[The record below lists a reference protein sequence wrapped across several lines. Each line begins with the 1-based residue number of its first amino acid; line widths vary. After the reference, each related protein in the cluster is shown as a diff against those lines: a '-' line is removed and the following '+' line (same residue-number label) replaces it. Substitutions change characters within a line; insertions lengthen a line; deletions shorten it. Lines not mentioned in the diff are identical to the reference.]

1 MKSLEKGAL
10 NDMEYFQDTQRWLE
24 QAEALKPELHRKVVR
39 PKRLVRAVR
48 DESAFQGWRMEDAG
62 KLHDVL
68 DRPLDRNAVLVLD
81 MGEYVVGHFSLKVD
95 WIGKNMDAPLR
106 LNLIFAERPC
116 EVAEPLDSSN
126 CTLSRG
132 WFQDESVTLDI
143 LPQHV
148 ELPRRYAFRY
158 VRLEVAG
165 CSPAYQPKLMDICC
179 HALSSAKAPKDMPDS
194 DTFNAP
200 LDAIDRISIKT
211 LEACMQTVF
220 EDGPKRDRR
229 LWMGDVRLQALANYA
244 TFRNYDLV
252 KRCLY
257 LFAGTANRDGWVS
270 AAIFE
275 APEVSASAEYCLDYA
290 VLFGVTLADYVE
302 ASGDNDTGKDLLPV
316 TLRQIELAFGML
328 SEELNFASISPW
340 WTFIDWREGLHKD
353 TAAVG
358 ILAYAC
364 GRVAGLAEKFGEGGI
379 AEELRAQKQKLT
391 EAILEK
397 LRDPESG
404 LFVSGPDRQLSWA
417 SQVWMI
423 LAEAV
428 DQTEGKRLIEL
439 LENREGAL
447 TPAGPYLW
455 HYVAEALVHCGMR
468 KKARALIEDYWGG
481 MVDRGADTFW
491 EVYDPEN
498 PKLSPYNNHLMNSYC
513 HAWSCTPT
521 WFIRSGM
528 LGNL

>member
-1 MKSLEKGAL
+1 M
-10 NDMEYFQDTQRWLE
+10 
-24 QAEALKPELHRKVVR
+24 
-39 PKRLVRAVR
+39 
-48 DESAFQGWRMEDAG
+48 
-62 KLHDVL
+62 
-68 DRPLDRNAVLVLD
+68 
-81 MGEYVVGHFSLKVD
+81 
-95 WIGKNMDAPLR
+95 
-106 LNLIFAERPC
+106 
-116 EVAEPLDSSN
+116 
-126 CTLSRG
+126 
-132 WFQDESVTLDI
+132 
-143 LPQHV
+143 
-148 ELPRRYAFRY
+148 
-158 VRLEVAG
+158 
-165 CSPAYQPKLMDICC
+165 
-179 HALSSAKAPKDMPDS
+179 
-194 DTFNAP
+194 
-200 LDAIDRISIKT
+200 
-211 LEACMQTVF
+211 
-220 EDGPKRDRR
+220 
-229 LWMGDVRLQALANYA
+229 
-244 TFRNYDLV
+244 
-252 KRCLY
+252 
-257 LFAGTANRDGWVS
+257 
-270 AAIFE
+270 
-275 APEVSASAEYCLDYA
+275 
-290 VLFGVTLADYVE
+290 TLADYVE

-328 SEELNFASISPW
+328 SEEFNFASISPW

-364 GRVAGLAEKFGEGGI
+364 GRVAGLAEKLGEGGI
-379 AEELRAQKQKLT
+379 AEELRAQKQKLI

-447 TPAGPYLW
+447 TPAGPYLC